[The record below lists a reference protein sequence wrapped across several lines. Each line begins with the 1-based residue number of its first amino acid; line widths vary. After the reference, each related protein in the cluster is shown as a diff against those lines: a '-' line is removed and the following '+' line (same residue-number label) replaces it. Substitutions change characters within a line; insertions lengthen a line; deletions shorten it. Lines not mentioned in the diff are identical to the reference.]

1 MLRNAGCSY
10 QGKHTRLHVLFAIYK
25 SSGTNHFREFG
36 RVPRI
41 LYILTTYVL
50 TKEKGKNNIA
60 YVSAFQFHTFE
71 LSKLNLFQ
79 TFRWLTLDNQ

>member
-1 MLRNAGCSY
+1 MLRNACYSY

-41 LYILTTYVL
+41 LYILTAYVL
-50 TKEKGKNNIA
+50 TKEEGKNIA